1 MGGEAEF
8 GLYVHWPFCLSKCP
22 YCDFN
27 SHVQDSIDMEEWRN
41 GYIAALRWFAARAPG
56 RRITS
61 VFFGGGTPSLMPARL
76 VAEILHE
83 AARLWPFAA
92 HAEITLEANP
102 TSAEAGRFRDFA
114 AAGINRLSLGVQALD
129 DAALAALGRQH
140 TTREALS
147 AWEAARKTFP
157 RASFDLIYARP
168 GQTPDAWEAE
178 LARALRLGAEH
189 ISAYQLTM
197 EPETPFHKRY
207 EQGKLRLP
215 DEETSVRLYDLT
227 RAMMAAAGLE
237 LYEISNYARPGAECR
252 HNLLYWRYGEYAGIG
267 PGAHAR
273 LVDETGARLA
283 LRAIRAPAR
292 WLKAA
297 QTGGLEE
304 MRPLSPEEAGMEY
317 LLMSLR
323 MREGMKPARF
333 AALSGAP
340 LPEGEIARL
349 IKQGLLARPSPDTLA
364 ATDKGRFVLDY
375 ILTQLA

>member
-1 MGGEAEF
+1 
-8 GLYVHWPFCLSKCP
+8 
-22 YCDFN
+22 
-27 SHVQDSIDMEEWRN
+27 MEEWRN

-129 DAALAALGRQH
+129 NAALTVLGRQH
-140 TTREALS
+140 TAQEALS
-147 AWEAARKTFP
+147 AWQAARKTFP

-237 LYEISNYARPGAECR
+237 LYEISNYAKPGAECR

-273 LVDETGARLA
+273 LVDETGARQA

-297 QTGGLEE
+297 QTGGVEE
-304 MRPLSPEEAGMEY
+304 MRPLSPEEAGTEY

-340 LPEGEIARL
+340 LPEGEIAWL

-364 ATDKGRFVLDY
+364 VTEKGRLVLDY
-375 ILTQLA
+375 VLTQLA